1 MLYFFCLSFT
11 KGYGPGK
18 MIWDTQE
25 KSLESSLRL
34 IESEISAISAGAKA
48 IITFSPG
55 NSRPSASAAGGHRG
69 TLLLGLAPARHS
81 FDVPIAGPGAP
92 RPPLHYP
99 DMPVHA

>member
-34 IESEISAISAGAKA
+34 IESEILAISACAKA
-48 IITFSPG
+48 IIAF
-55 NSRPSASAAGGHRG
+55 
-69 TLLLGLAPARHS
+69 
-81 FDVPIAGPGAP
+81 F
-92 RPPLHYP
+92 
-99 DMPVHA
+99 